1 MRCRKWWWSI
11 FLFSLGAGATNAYL
25 VYLSACE
32 AEGLRKKDIKSHR
45 EFLEELCEQL
55 CHPELRICEATTK
68 PPEREMERPS
78 PAREERKEREANNS
92 GGDSS
97 GAHKAGK
104 LTWARVAHARAGY
117 DANLHTFTDPI

>member
-55 CHPELRICEATTK
+55 CHPELRVREATTK

-78 PAREERKEREANNS
+78 PAREERKERAKRRSARREAEAETFS
-92 GGDSS
+92 
-97 GAHKAGK
+97 
-104 LTWARVAHARAGY
+104 
-117 DANLHTFTDPI
+117 DASVVKVLIPQRFSQGRTH